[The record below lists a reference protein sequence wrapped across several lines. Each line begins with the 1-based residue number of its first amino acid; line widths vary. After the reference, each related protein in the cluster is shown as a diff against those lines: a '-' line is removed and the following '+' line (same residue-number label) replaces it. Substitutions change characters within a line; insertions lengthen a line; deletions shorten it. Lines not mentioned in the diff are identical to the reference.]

1 MRRMQLWWGIYPV
14 QYEHE
19 VENVDDLVW
28 EAVRA
33 VYEKG
38 FLAEDKDIVFTSGVR
53 HIPGRT
59 NVIGVFHVKD
69 LIQLPKSRY

>member
-38 FLAEDKDIVFTSGVR
+38 LLNEDKDIVFTSGVR

-69 LIQLPKSRY
+69 LIHLPKSRY